1 MKEKHCTI
9 ADKIWLKPTSE
20 HAIKEIC
27 IYKMVCV
34 AINAL
39 VDAGK
44 LWMDMNEWLTG
55 SVVSFIAQAE
65 THQGQNSLLSS
76 HYRASRAAACS
87 VFPSTRH

>member
-1 MKEKHCTI
+1 
-9 ADKIWLKPTSE
+9 
-20 HAIKEIC
+20 
-27 IYKMVCV
+27 MVFV

-55 SVVSFIAQAE
+55 SVVSLIAQSE